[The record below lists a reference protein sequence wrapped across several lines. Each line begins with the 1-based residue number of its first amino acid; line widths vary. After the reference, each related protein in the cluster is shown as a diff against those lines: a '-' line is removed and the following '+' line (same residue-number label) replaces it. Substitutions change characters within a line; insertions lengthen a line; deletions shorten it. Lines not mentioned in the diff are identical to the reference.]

1 MTINKTTQKRQVRD
15 LLKAIET
22 GEGDLP
28 DYATSI
34 GLDKPFRPPEPTEDS
49 EGVDGLLHVLGTEAP
64 RAAAELGRQGVTGRR
79 LVRALLTLRP
89 PAPLPDGVHEMIDRL
104 LANVL
109 ADRGVV
115 DAASLERLDE
125 LGSDAPFALCAFYKG
140 DITRLRIDAIVN
152 AANSALLGCFIPFH
166 ACIDNAIHDRA
177 GPRLRADCQVIMAG
191 QRAAECVGAAK
202 VTRAYNLPS
211 RYVLHTV
218 GPTVQG
224 PLREEHRQQLTASY
238 EACLDLATRV
248 GARSPSA
255 VSRPAC
261 LGSPSCRRPGSRWPR
276 WRTFS
281 AVAPALWTSW
291 SSTSSAM
298 TTTRPTRLHSMNG
311 GHHDFSD

>member
-1 MTINKTTQKRQVRD
+1 M
-15 LLKAIET
+15 
-22 GEGDLP
+22 
-28 DYATSI
+28 
-34 GLDKPFRPPEPTEDS
+34 
-49 EGVDGLLHVLGTEAP
+49 
-64 RAAAELGRQGVTGRR
+64 
-79 LVRALLTLRP
+79 TLRP

-104 LANVL
+104 LANEL

-248 GARSPSA
+248 GARSVA
-255 VSRPAC
+255 FCGVSTGVFGFPKLPAARIA
-261 LGSPSCRRPGSRWPR
+261 LATVENFLRRRPGALDLVVFNVFGDDDHAAYASALDER
-276 WRTFS
+276 RT
-281 AVAPALWTSW
+281 P
-291 SSTSSAM
+291 
-298 TTTRPTRLHSMNG
+298 
-311 GHHDFSD
+311 